1 MKRAGSGSARTRM
14 AAGGLVAVLLLSAGC
29 AGAGRRPRLPALP
42 RDAVAL
48 AARRA
53 PLMPFRADIKGRVRS
68 GKEKGRFRA
77 GLGALPPDFRL
88 DIFHPLS
95 GATLMSLG
103 VREGRLH
110 VVWPARGECLSAA
123 ATPALMERLLGLP
136 IPPEDLLPLLTGHV
150 YRDDRVEILSLRH
163 PPMEMAAGEGPAPG
177 AGDRLLVRAVD
188 PLGVIWEAELLS
200 ERHGMALRGRRL
212 DPAGT
217 DLLVE
222 YPDWRE
228 QPPESGP
235 GFPGRVK
242 FSVPARNLRLD
253 LEVRDRVGTGPPRG
267 SLLPALPE
275 DCRMLTPDLLPQI
288 LPMGAIPDPGGT
300 R

>member
-1 MKRAGSGSARTRM
+1 MKGPGAGAARTRL
-14 AAGGLVAVLLLSAGC
+14 AAGGLAGVLLLSGGC
-29 AGAGRRPRLPALP
+29 AGAGRIRTPALP
-42 RDAVAL
+42 VDAVAL
-48 AARRA
+48 AARRP
-53 PLMPFRADIKGRVRS
+53 PLTAFRVELQGRVRR

-103 VREGRLH
+103 VLEGHLN
-110 VVWPARGECLSAA
+110 VVWPARGECLSTA
-123 ATPALMERLLGLP
+123 ATPGLMERLVGLP

-150 YRDDRVEILSLRH
+150 YRDSRVEILSLRH
-163 PPMEMAAGEGPAPG
+163 PPMEVAAGEGPAPG
-177 AGDRLLVRAVD
+177 AADRLLVRAVD
-188 PLGVIWEAELLS
+188 ALGVIWEAELLS
-200 ERHGMALRGRRL
+200 ERQGMALRARRL
-212 DPAGT
+212 DAAGT

-222 YPDWRE
+222 YPLWRE
-228 QPPESGP
+228 QPPEVGP

-253 LEVRDRVGTGPPRG
+253 LEVRDRVGTGPPRA
-267 SLLPALPE
+267 SLLPVLPA
-275 DCRMLTPDLLPQI
+275 DCRLLTPDLLPQI
-288 LPMGAIPDPGGT
+288 LPMGAIPEPGDS